1 MKKYVNLFVFVFM
14 IDACFSR
21 GGKAQTKSAVG
32 YKKSDCRYC
41 QA

>member
-21 GGKAQTKSAVG
+21 GGKHRQSLQWVIKI
-32 YKKSDCRYC
+32 
-41 QA
+41 

>member
-21 GGKAQTKSAVG
+21 GGGKAQNKVCSG
-32 YKKSDCRYC
+32 L
-41 QA
+41 